1 MLYMYESYK
10 KARNLS
16 WEILLTAGITSLPV
30 DLNKVLKTV
39 NIKAI
44 LYCDAFFDTDSPGLR
59 GSDGFVTKIGDKKA
73 IYLNENKGTIQR
85 RRFTLAHELGH
96 IVLDHPI
103 NPIIYRNSE
112 IDEGQKPEEVQANI
126 FARDLLMPA
135 GVLAKLHVTTVD
147 EIMQIC
153 NVSYTSARIRLER
166 LTELYKRNKFGV
178 HPLERQGIS
187 QFKDFIS
194 SKNNRSLLP

>member
-1 MLYMYESYK
+1 MYEIYK
-10 KARNLS
+10 KARDLS
-16 WEILLTAGITSLPV
+16 WEILLKADITSLPV
-30 DLNKVLKTV
+30 DLSKVLKAV
-39 NIKAI
+39 DVKAI
-44 LYCDAFFDTDSPGLR
+44 LYCDAFFDADSPKLR

-178 HPLERQGIS
+178 HPLERQVIS

>member
-1 MLYMYESYK
+1 MLYMYEIYK
-10 KARNLS
+10 KARDLS
-16 WEILLTAGITSLPV
+16 WEILLKADITSLPV
-30 DLNKVLKTV
+30 DLSKVLKAV
-39 NIKAI
+39 DVKAI
-44 LYCDAFFDTDSPGLR
+44 LYCDAFFDADSPKLR

-73 IYLNENKGTIQR
+73 IYLNESKGTIQR

-112 IDEGQKPEEVQANI
+112 VDENQSPTEIQANV

-153 NVSYTSARIRLER
+153 NVSRISAQIRLER
-166 LTELYKRNKFGV
+166 LTELYKRNKFGA
-178 HPLERQGIS
+178 HPLERQVIS

-194 SKNNRSLLP
+194 NKK

>member
-1 MLYMYESYK
+1 MYEIYK
-10 KARNLS
+10 KARDLS
-16 WEILLTAGITSLPV
+16 WEILLKADITSLPV
-30 DLNKVLKTV
+30 DLSKVLKAV
-39 NIKAI
+39 DVKAI
-44 LYCDAFFDTDSPGLR
+44 LYCDAFFDADSPKLR

-73 IYLNENKGTIQR
+73 IYLNESKGTIQR

-112 IDEGQKPEEVQANI
+112 VDENQSPTEIQANI

-153 NVSYTSARIRLER
+153 NVSRISAQIRLER
-166 LTELYKRNKFGV
+166 LTELYKRNKFGA
-178 HPLERQGIS
+178 HPLERQVIARFS
-187 QFKDFIS
+187 DFI
-194 SKNNRSLLP
+194 KNNK

>member
-1 MLYMYESYK
+1 MYEIYK
-10 KARNLS
+10 KARDLS
-16 WEILLTAGITSLPV
+16 WEILLKADITSLPV
-30 DLNKVLKTV
+30 DLSKVLKAV
-39 NIKAI
+39 DVKAI
-44 LYCDAFFDTDSPGLR
+44 LYCDAFFDADSPKLR
-59 GSDGFVTKIGDKKA
+59 GSDGFVTKIGGKKA
-73 IYLNENKGTIQR
+73 IYLNEQKGTTQR

-112 IDEGQKPEEVQANI
+112 VDENQSPTEIQANI

-153 NVSYTSARIRLER
+153 NVSRISAQIRLER
-166 LTELYKRNKFGV
+166 LTELYKRNKFGA
-178 HPLERQGIS
+178 HPLERQVIARFS
-187 QFKDFIS
+187 DFI
-194 SKNNRSLLP
+194 KNNK

>member
-1 MLYMYESYK
+1 MLYMYEIYK
-10 KARNLS
+10 KARDLS
-16 WEILLTAGITSLPV
+16 WEILLKADITSLPV
-30 DLNKVLKTV
+30 DLSKVLKAV
-39 NIKAI
+39 DVKAI
-44 LYCDAFFDTDSPGLR
+44 LYCDAFFDADSPKLR

-73 IYLNENKGTIQR
+73 IYLNESKGTIQR

-112 IDEGQKPEEVQANI
+112 VDENQSPTEIQANI

-153 NVSYTSARIRLER
+153 NVSRISAQIRLER
-166 LTELYKRNKFGV
+166 LTELYKRNKFGA
-178 HPLERQGIS
+178 HPLERQVIARFS
-187 QFKDFIS
+187 DFI
-194 SKNNRSLLP
+194 KNNK

>member
-1 MLYMYESYK
+1 MYESYK

-16 WEILLTAGITSLPV
+16 WEILLKADITSLPV
-30 DLNKVLKTV
+30 DLNKVLKAIDV
-39 NIKAI
+39 KAI
-44 LYCDAFFDTDSPGLR
+44 LYCDAFFDADSPKLR
-59 GSDGFVTKIGDKKA
+59 GSDGFVTKIGGKKA
-73 IYLNENKGTIQR
+73 IYLNEQKGTTQR

-112 IDEGQKPEEVQANI
+112 VDENQSPTEIQANI

-153 NVSYTSARIRLER
+153 NVSRISAQIRLER
-166 LTELYKRNKFGV
+166 LTELYKRNKFGA
-178 HPLERQGIS
+178 HPLERQVIARFS
-187 QFKDFIS
+187 DFI
-194 SKNNRSLLP
+194 KNNK

>member
-1 MLYMYESYK
+1 MYEIYK
-10 KARNLS
+10 KARDLS
-16 WEILLTAGITSLPV
+16 WEILLKADITSLPV
-30 DLNKVLKTV
+30 DLSKVLKAV
-39 NIKAI
+39 DVKAI
-44 LYCDAFFDTDSPGLR
+44 LYCDAFFDADSPKLR

-73 IYLNENKGTIQR
+73 IYLNESKGTIQR

-112 IDEGQKPEEVQANI
+112 VDENQSPTEIQANI

-153 NVSYTSARIRLER
+153 NVSRISAQMRLER
-166 LTELYKRNKFGV
+166 LTELYKRNKFGA
-178 HPLERQGIS
+178 HPLERQVIARFS
-187 QFKDFIS
+187 DFI
-194 SKNNRSLLP
+194 KNNK

>member
-1 MLYMYESYK
+1 MLYMYEKYK
-10 KARNLS
+10 KARDLS
-16 WEILLTAGITSLPV
+16 WEILLKADITSLPV
-30 DLNKVLKTV
+30 DLNKVLKAIDV
-39 NIKAI
+39 KAI
-44 LYCDAFFDTDSPGLR
+44 LYCDAFFDADSPKLR

-73 IYLNENKGTIQR
+73 IYLNESKGTIQR

-112 IDEGQKPEEVQANI
+112 VDENQSPTEIQANI

-135 GVLAKLHVTTVD
+135 GVLAALHMTTVD

-153 NVSYTSARIRLER
+153 NVSRISAQIRLER
-166 LTELYKRNKFGV
+166 LTELYKRNKFGA
-178 HPLERQGIS
+178 HPLERQVIS
-187 QFKDFIS
+187 QFKDFIF
-194 SKNNRSLLP
+194 SKK

>member
-1 MLYMYESYK
+1 MYEDYK

-16 WEILLTAGITSLPV
+16 WEILLNAGISSLPV
-30 DLNKVLKTV
+30 DLNQILKTLDINV
-39 NIKAI
+39 F
-44 LYCDAFFDTDSPGLR
+44 LYCDADFDADSPKLR
-59 GSDGFVTKIGDKKA
+59 CSDGFTTLVGYKKA
-73 IYLNENKGTIQR
+73 IYLNERKGTTQR
-85 RRFTLAHELGH
+85 RRFTMAHEIGH

-112 IDEGQKPEEVQANI
+112 VDENQSPTEIQANI

-135 GVLAKLHVTTVD
+135 GVLAALHVTTVD

-153 NVSYTSARIRLER
+153 NVSRISAQIRLER
-166 LTELYKRNKFGV
+166 LTELYKRNKFGA
-178 HPLERQGIS
+178 HPLERKVIS

-194 SKNNRSLLP
+194 SKKCTG

>member
-1 MLYMYESYK
+1 MLYMYEKYK
-10 KARNLS
+10 KARDLS
-16 WEILLTAGITSLPV
+16 WEILLKADITSLPV
-30 DLNKVLKTV
+30 DLNKVLKAIDV
-39 NIKAI
+39 KAI
-44 LYCDAFFDTDSPGLR
+44 LYCDAFFDADSPKLR
-59 GSDGFVTKIGDKKA
+59 GSDGFVTKIGGKKA
-73 IYLNENKGTIQR
+73 IYLNEQKGTTQR

-112 IDEGQKPEEVQANI
+112 VDKNQSPTEIQANI

-135 GVLAKLHVTTVD
+135 GVLAALHMTTVD

-153 NVSYTSARIRLER
+153 NVSRISAQIRLER
-166 LTELYKRNKFGV
+166 LTELYKRNKFGA
-178 HPLERQGIS
+178 HPLERQVIS

-194 SKNNRSLLP
+194 SKK

>member
-1 MLYMYESYK
+1 MYEIYK
-10 KARNLS
+10 KARDLS
-16 WEILLTAGITSLPV
+16 WEILLKADITSLPV
-30 DLNKVLKTV
+30 DLSKVLKAV
-39 NIKAI
+39 DVKAI
-44 LYCDAFFDTDSPGLR
+44 LYCDAFFDADSPKLR
-59 GSDGFVTKIGDKKA
+59 GSDGFVTKIGDKKT
-73 IYLNENKGTIQR
+73 IYLNESKGTIQR

-112 IDEGQKPEEVQANI
+112 VDENQSPTEIQANI

-153 NVSYTSARIRLER
+153 NVSRISAQIRLER
-166 LTELYKRNKFGV
+166 LTELYKRNKFGA
-178 HPLERQGIS
+178 HPLERQVIARFS
-187 QFKDFIS
+187 DFI
-194 SKNNRSLLP
+194 KNNK